1 MRRARG
7 NKSACSRFAFVVW
20 LCYSGSSMEPDFLLI
35 LRKMKKETFSLINFG
50 CRATQAD
57 GAALEQAFL
66 NRQLDR
72 AKVWQDSDVVVINT
86 CTVTHSADTQARQMI
101 RKVHRENPKAKIV
114 VTGCYAQRAPQEVA
128 RMEGVTCVVGNS
140 HKEQLVPIVLK
151 NYFTQ
156 PELPILQ
163 DLPSNSCHQ
172 KNPFADGELSTT
184 NRVTSDADVF
194 CSSIFE
200 SRTLRSIADMSGAGR
215 TRPVL
220 KVQDGCSL
228 RCSYC
233 VIPYVR
239 GNSRSLQ
246 EEEVLCQVEHL
257 LDQGFKEIV
266 FTGIHLGAYGR
277 DFENRR
283 TLAALVNRVLEQG
296 RLGRLRLSSIEP
308 LEVTDEIIELVA
320 ESPKMAK
327 HFHVPLQSGSERI
340 LRLMRRNYSSDYY
353 ARLVEKLRQRAPDAA
368 IGADVMVGFPTETEA
383 DHTRTKDLLKN
394 APLTYLHVFPY
405 SPRPGTPSAHLKP
418 QVPERTVQRRS
429 LELRELA
436 AEKNLQFRSSF
447 LGKRLSV
454 ITLDRKDEVAKVQAL
469 STNYLKVELEA
480 EVKPNQLLEV
490 VVKEVTV
497 DRLRGERV

>member
-1 MRRARG
+1 M
-7 NKSACSRFAFVVW
+7 
-20 LCYSGSSMEPDFLLI
+20 P
-35 LRKMKKETFSLINFG
+35 KETFNIINFG

-57 GAALEQAFL
+57 GAAIEQAFL
-66 NRQLDR
+66 NHRLGK
-72 AKVWQDSDVVVINT
+72 AEAWQNSDVVVINT
-86 CTVTHSADTQARQMI
+86 CTVTHSADTQARQVI

-128 RMEGVTCVVGNS
+128 RIEGVTCVMGNS
-140 HKEQLVPIVLK
+140 YKEQLVPIVMK
-151 NYFTQ
+151 KYFAQ
-156 PELPILQ
+156 PELPTQQYLSGGTCQ
-163 DLPSNSCHQ
+163 QGNSLS
-172 KNPFADGELSTT
+172 DGELSTI
-184 NRVTSDADVF
+184 NGARSGVDVF

-246 EEEVLCQVEHL
+246 EEEVLRQVEHL

-277 DFENRR
+277 DFENKK
-283 TLAALVNRVLEQG
+283 TLAALIKRVLQQE
-296 RLGRLRLSSIEP
+296 RLARLRLSSIEP
-308 LEVTDEIIELVA
+308 LEVTDEIIGLVA

-327 HFHVPLQSGSERI
+327 HFHVPLQSGSDRL
-340 LRLMRRNYSSDYY
+340 LRLMRRPYSSDYY
-353 ARLVEKLRQRAPDAA
+353 ARLVEKLRQSVPDTA

-383 DHTRTKDLLKN
+383 DHARSKDLLKS
-394 APLTYLHVFPY
+394 APVTYLHVFPY
-405 SPRPGTPSAHLKP
+405 SPRPGTPSAQLRP
-418 QVPERTVQRRS
+418 EVPGRAAQRRS
-429 LELRELA
+429 LELRELG
-436 AEKNLQFRSSF
+436 AEKNLQFRTSF
-447 LGKRLSV
+447 LSKRLSV
-454 ITLDRKDEVAKVQAL
+454 ITLDGKEDGEKTQAL

-480 EVKPNQLLEV
+480 KVKPNQLLEV
-490 VVKEVTV
+490 LVKGMTTEGV
-497 DRLRGERV
+497 RAEREE